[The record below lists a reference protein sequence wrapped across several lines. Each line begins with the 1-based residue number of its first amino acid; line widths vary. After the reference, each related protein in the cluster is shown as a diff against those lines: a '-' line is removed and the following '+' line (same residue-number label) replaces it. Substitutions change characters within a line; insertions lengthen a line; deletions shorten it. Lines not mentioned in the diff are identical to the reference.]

1 MDLLDK
7 VLLEWSVRCEKG
19 YPDFNNE
26 QDLAIFESMF
36 GFSLKEE
43 VKNLTSTKKAV
54 KYIVDKVG
62 SKYDIKPL
70 PSKPNRLSAPGIK
83 DPGTFI
89 EIIKSVFGQ
98 DTDIQVSGPREKGN
112 PSGKF
117 NMYTF
122 EAKNDEVDFGEVNM
136 IGSYSAPGGAGIS
149 NEDIFVKTL
158 NNLINEIGEEANITI
173 KSPQNTV
180 NFSKVTSIE
189 PVGRQTKGN
198 SKSDVQLLSNE
209 KVIGNLSL
217 KQDKGFRWASVF
229 TYEKAKPL
237 ISRFEEKA
245 LDPDSNFPVVLKENP
260 SVSGKYLMFNRATG
274 DRITRIVIPDFIE
287 NDNEINDFVFGSDD
301 PKTVVVGKTWTTDDF
316 KVSGNLIQV
325 RASDIYL
332 NVEDEKKDGVKPV
345 FIIAQH
351 QNKPL
356 GLDYRIF
363 PEKYGLYG
371 ERAKGLTISVDDI
384 IR

>member
-1 MDLLDK
+1 MNLLDK

-19 YPDFNNE
+19 YPDLNNE

-43 VKNLTSTKKAV
+43 VRNLTPTKKAV

-62 SKYDIKPL
+62 TTYDIKPL
-70 PSKPNRLSAPGIK
+70 PSKPNRLSAPGVK
-83 DPGTFI
+83 DSGIFI

-98 DTDIQVSGPREKGN
+98 DTDIEVSGPREKGN

-122 EAKNDEVDFGEVNM
+122 EAKNDEVDFGEVNI
-136 IGSYSAPGGAGIS
+136 IGSYSAPGGAGIK
-149 NEDIFVKTL
+149 NEDVFVKTL
-158 NNLINEIGEEANITI
+158 NNLIQEAGEKVDISI
-173 KSPQNTV
+173 KGPQNSV
-180 NFSKVTSIE
+180 KFSNVTSAV

-198 SKSDVQLLSNE
+198 SKSDVQLLSND
-209 KVIGNLSL
+209 KVVGNVSL
-217 KQDKGFRWASVF
+217 KKDNGFRWASVF

-245 LDPDSNFPVVLKENP
+245 LDPNINFPVILKENP
-260 SVSGKYLMFNRATG
+260 KVPGKYLMYSRETG
-274 DRITRIVIPDFIE
+274 VRITKVVVPDFIE

-301 PKTVVVGKTWTTDDF
+301 PRTVVVGRTWTTDDF
-316 KVSGNLIQV
+316 KLIGSNIQV
-325 RASDIYL
+325 EASDIYL
-332 NVEDEKKDGVKPV
+332 TVEDVKKDGVKPV

-351 QNKPL
+351 QNKPV

-371 ERAKGLTISVDDI
+371 DRAKGLTISVNDI
-384 IR
+384 LE